1 MCGLLRLVEPPSD
14 VRLVHLDAA
23 LIENPVLHLV
33 SLAFLLGRFHF
44 LLLLLL
50 SFAVFT
56 FPQKVFLVEALDE
69 KLKLFLI
76 FFLEVGEWV
85 LTSFENVIQGFQL
98 VVLTLRCRVGCLMVL
113 AACKRMLLRLLPIWS
128 LYLFSLLLY
137 GSSAYRWV
145 GAGRCKE

>member
-44 LLLLLL
+44 LLLL
-50 SFAVFT
+50 SFMVFT
-56 FPQKVFLVEALDE
+56 FPQKVFLVEPLDE

-76 FFLEVGEWV
+76 FFL
-85 LTSFENVIQGFQL
+85 
-98 VVLTLRCRVGCLMVL
+98 
-113 AACKRMLLRLLPIWS
+113 
-128 LYLFSLLLY
+128 
-137 GSSAYRWV
+137 
-145 GAGRCKE
+145 

>member
-1 MCGLLRLVEPPSD
+1 M
-14 VRLVHLDAA
+14 RLVHLDAA
-23 LIENPVLHLV
+23 LVEYPIMHLV
-33 SLAFLLGRFHF
+33 TLAFPLGRFQ

-56 FPQKVFLVEALDE
+56 FPQKVFLVEPLDE